1 MRLVGGASK
10 GRCVPPH
17 SLEFSKRKRVFQVNN
32 HISAVEV
39 FHKAQADLEQWE
51 RKRRSAETLL
61 KEATARTQELNQFLR
76 GLRVYLPESATAKV
90 GTEVTTVTGE
100 FSGMSTR
107 EAIKIVLQKEN
118 RALSSADIAT
128 FLTEGGVKSESASF
142 RSNVSAILSVMQSRH
157 HEVLK
162 TPQGWILSQPSLVS
176 AESSDEAAA

>member
-1 MRLVGGASK
+1 M
-10 GRCVPPH
+10 
-17 SLEFSKRKRVFQVNN
+17 NN

-61 KEATARTQELNQFLR
+61 KETTARTQELTQFLS
-76 GLRVYLPESATAKV
+76 GLRGYLPEIATVKV
-90 GTEVTTVTGE
+90 RTEGATETGE

-107 EAIKIVLQKEN
+107 EAIKIVLQREN
-118 RALSSADIAT
+118 RALSSADIT
-128 FLTEGGVKSESASF
+128 QFLTEGGVKSESASF
-142 RSNVSAILSVMQSRH
+142 RSNVSAILSVMQSKH

-176 AESSDEAAA
+176 TESSDEAAA